1 MTKPVRIEAPATTRT
16 AERIVDLYVR
26 GAFDIR
32 EGDLEDFLGEVERYP
47 DEIVDEVVASA
58 EDRGLELT
66 RDLHS
71 AIVAEA
77 EAFTRTARRRMR
89 AEAARVAG
97 ERAVAAVND

>member
-1 MTKPVRIEAPATTRT
+1 MPKTVRIQSPATART

-32 EGDLEDFLGEVERYP
+32 KDDLEAFLAEVDQHP

-66 RDLHS
+66 RELHT

-77 EAFTRTARRRMR
+77 EAFTRAARRRMY

-97 ERAVAAVND
+97 WSVRSPR